1 MLVACPTV
9 SKLHNKSN
17 ITGFLTLL
25 PLNSCEGVRS
35 LVVTSSGEV
44 CVSLSGFPKRLN
56 NLGGNLVVDLASIIM
71 YDYKFWVKCFV
82 AQLIGINR
90 AMVATNDCTL

>member
-1 MLVACPTV
+1 M
-9 SKLHNKSN
+9 K
-17 ITGFLTLL
+17 
-25 PLNSCEGVRS
+25 GVRS
-35 LVVTSSGEV
+35 LVIATSGEG
-44 CVSLSGFPKRLN
+44 CVSLIGFPKRLN